1 MVIEMAR
8 GDVYCVPLALFI
20 DGQPTDILMDE
31 VYFTVKKHHYNHEA
45 LLQKCISNGGI
56 VPDNEGSYVL
66 TINPEDTDGL
76 DFGTYEFDIEV
87 VKLPGIKRT
96 FVGEFILTSEVT
108 HRSNEV
114 EST

>member
-20 DGQPTDILMDE
+20 DGQPADILMDE

-66 TINPEDTDGL
+66 TINPEDTDGYHPSASDSGSSDCGWPL
-76 DFGTYEFDIEV
+76 D
-87 VKLPGIKRT
+87 
-96 FVGEFILTSEVT
+96 S
-108 HRSNEV
+108 
-114 EST
+114 